1 MRQGSLCKAVS
12 QSQQHSLVR
21 YDFMLH
27 LDCNRMSLSFSINK
41 KSQSDRLRKPSGS
54 FSDASETD
62 SSTRKYVREF
72 HPDEAPPPP
81 ESKIKPIA
89 PIPNEWRPNKKLKN
103 LPNLPRISQSNGGD
117 SALQFELDPGSNPE
131 ASDNSMSYGLNLR
144 QPSANVSG
152 VHTRD
157 RGETIS
163 DLELRKLREDL
174 EKLPEDTG
182 MDEFMDVP
190 VDGFGAAL
198 LSGYG
203 WKEGRGIGRN
213 PKEDAKI
220 HEVTKKIGRGGLGF
234 TGEFPETRIDSNGN
248 SGENIGNA
256 NGRKKVEDRKENGSF
271 GVGKEVRIVNGRD
284 MGMKGKIV
292 EVRSRG
298 DFLIL
303 RISRS
308 NEKVKVRPTDVV
320 EVGSAEEDKCLRK
333 LKELKVKEKD
343 VNKDKKDRN
352 LSRKTRQEE
361 EKEVSE
367 RVNWLRNHI
376 RVKIISEELKGGRLF
391 LKKGVVV
398 DVVGPG
404 MCDISIDESRELV
417 QGVDQELLETA
428 LPKRGGP
435 VLVLYGRHK
444 GVYGSLLERDSE
456 KEMGVVRD
464 ADTHELLNVS
474 LDQIAEYIGDPS
486 DIGY

>member
-1 MRQGSLCKAVS
+1 
-12 QSQQHSLVR
+12 
-21 YDFMLH
+21 
-27 LDCNRMSLSFSINK
+27 MSLSFSINK

-190 VDGFGAAL
+190 VEGFGAAL

-292 EVRSRG
+292 EVRSGG
-298 DFLIL
+298 DLLIL

-464 ADTHELLNVS
+464 ADTHELLNVR

>member
-1 MRQGSLCKAVS
+1 
-12 QSQQHSLVR
+12 
-21 YDFMLH
+21 
-27 LDCNRMSLSFSINK
+27 MSLSFSINK
-41 KSQSDRLRKPSGS
+41 KPQSDRLRKPSGS
-54 FSDASETD
+54 LSDASETD

-103 LPNLPRISQSNGGD
+103 LPQISQSNGGD

-131 ASDNSMSYGLNLR
+131 ASDNSMAYGLNLR

-152 VHTRD
+152 IHTRD

-190 VDGFGAAL
+190 VEGFGAAL

-213 PKEDAKI
+213 AKEDVKVS
-220 HEVTKKIGRGGLGF
+220 EVMKKTGRGGLGF
-234 TGEFPETRIDSNGN
+234 TGEFPENRIDSNGN
-248 SGENIGNA
+248 TGENIGNA

-271 GVGKEVRIVNGRD
+271 GVGKEARIVNGRE
-284 MGMKGKIV
+284 MGRKGKIV
-292 EVRSRG
+292 EVRSGG
-298 DFLIL
+298 DLLIL

-320 EVGSAEEDKCLRK
+320 EVGSAEEEKCLRK

-352 LSRKTRQEE
+352 LSRKTRHEE

-404 MCDISIDESRELV
+404 TCDISIDESRELV

-428 LPKRGGP
+428 LPKCGGP

-456 KEMGVVRD
+456 KETGVVRD